1 LCRYLILRRPPV
13 FEGTRGLLLAGVGGQ
28 GVILASMIVADALVR
43 AGHDVKQSEVHGM
56 AQRGGSVFS
65 HIRWGSDVDSPLV
78 PLGSA
83 EVLAAFE
90 WAEAIRW
97 VEYVREGGAVVADIR
112 TIVPPGACNDRRSW
126 STRYPGV
133 DGELFNSRLLKT
145 RLIDAA
151 ATATGLG
158 NVRAAN
164 SVILGSV
171 AAFLDIEQIHWEAA
185 IERLVPRGT
194 EEVNLAAF
202 RAGREVA
209 KAQLPRQV
217 PDPKGFSGPHEIE
230 VRHDWC
236 KGCDICSRVC
246 PEYCLAVDVDGK
258 LTIVDAEAC
267 TGCGLCELLCPD
279 FALTIHPP
287 EHAASVGEKAF
298 QGGKSR

>member
-1 LCRYLILRRPPV
+1 MS
-13 FEGTRGLLLAGVGGQ
+13 EGSRGLLLAGVGGQ

-65 HIRWGSDVDSPLV
+65 HIRWGPNVDSPLV
-78 PLGSA
+78 PKGSA

-97 VEYVREGGAVVADIR
+97 VEYVREGGVVVADIR
-112 TIVPPGACNDRRSW
+112 TIVPPGACNDRRAW
-126 STRYPGV
+126 STRYPGI
-133 DGELFNSRLLKT
+133 DAELFSSRHLKT
-145 RLIDAA
+145 RLIDAT
-151 ATATGLG
+151 ATAHEVG
-158 NVRAAN
+158 NARAAN

-171 AAFLDIEQIHWEAA
+171 AAFLDVATTHWEAA

-209 KAQLPRQV
+209 AAQV
-217 PDPKGFSGPHEIE
+217 PRRAPAPEGFTAAHEIDI
-230 VRHDWC
+230 RHEWC

-246 PEYCLAVDVDGK
+246 PEYCLAVDVDGT
-258 LTIVDAEAC
+258 LTIADAEAC
-267 TGCGLCELLCPD
+267 TGCKLCELLCPD
-279 FALTIHPP
+279 FAISIHPP
-287 EHAASVGEKAF
+287 REHATSGDHAV
-298 QGGKSR
+298 QGGSAR

>member
-1 LCRYLILRRPPV
+1 V
-13 FEGTRGLLLAGVGGQ
+13 SEESRGLLLAGVGGQ
-28 GVILASMIVADALVR
+28 GVVLAGMIAADALLR

-65 HIRWGSDVDSPLV
+65 HIRWGPEVDSPLV

-90 WAEAIRW
+90 WAESIRW
-97 VEYVREGGAVVADIR
+97 VEYVREGGAIVADIR
-112 TIVPPGACNDRRSW
+112 TIVPPGACTDRRSW
-126 STRYPGV
+126 STQYPGI
-133 DGELFNSRLLKT
+133 DEELFSSRLLKT

-151 ATATGLG
+151 ATATELG

-164 SVILGSV
+164 NVILGSV
-171 AAFLDIEQIHWEAA
+171 ARFLDIEDVHWEAA

-194 EEVNLAAF
+194 EEVNVAAF

-209 KAQLPRQV
+209 TARVPQLA
-217 PDPKGFSGPHEIE
+217 PDPEGFSGPHQIE

-246 PEYCLAVDVDGK
+246 PEYCLEVNLDGR
-258 LTIVDAEAC
+258 LDIVDAEAC
-267 TGCGLCELLCPD
+267 TGCHLCELLCPD
-279 FALTIHPP
+279 FAITISPP
-287 EHAASVGEKAF
+287 LAPAIPGEPAVPA
-298 QGGKSR
+298 GGSR

>member
-1 LCRYLILRRPPV
+1 MS
-13 FEGTRGLLLAGVGGQ
+13 EGSRGLLLAGVGGQ
-28 GVILASMIVADALVR
+28 GVLLASMIVADALIS

-65 HIRWGSDVDSPLV
+65 HIRWGPKVASPLV

-97 VEYVREGGAVVADIR
+97 VPYVREGGAVIADIR

-126 STRYPGV
+126 STEFPHI
-133 DGELFNSRLLKT
+133 DAELFYSRRLKP

-151 ATATGLG
+151 ATAIDLG

-171 AAFLDIEQIHWEAA
+171 ASFLDIDHAHWEAA

-194 EEVNLAAF
+194 EELNLAAF
-202 RAGREVA
+202 RAGRVVA
-209 KAQLPRQV
+209 KARIPNRA
-217 PDPKGFSGPHEIE
+217 PDPEGFSGPHEIE
-230 VRHDWC
+230 IRHDWC

-246 PEYCLAVDVDGK
+246 PEYCLTVDRDGK
-258 LTIVDAEAC
+258 LSVANPEAC
-267 TGCGLCELLCPD
+267 TGCRLCEVLCPD
-279 FALTIHPP
+279 FAIVIHPP
-287 EHAASVGEKAF
+287 RIPAPPALSQGE
-298 QGGKSR
+298 SR

>member
-1 LCRYLILRRPPV
+1 V
-13 FEGTRGLLLAGVGGQ
+13 SEGSRGLLLAGVGGQ
-28 GVILASMIVADALVR
+28 GVVMASKIVADALLS

-65 HIRWGSDVDSPLV
+65 HIRWGPNVDSPLV

-97 VEYVREGGAVVADIR
+97 VSYVREGGAVVADIR
-112 TIVPPGACNDRRSW
+112 TIVPPGACSDRRSW
-126 STRYPGV
+126 LTRYP
-133 DGELFNSRLLKT
+133 DANAQLFDSRLLKT

-171 AAFLDIEQIHWEAA
+171 AAFLDIDAFHWEAA
-185 IERLVPRGT
+185 IARFVPRGT

-209 KAQLPRQV
+209 DAGLP
-217 PDPKGFSGPHEIE
+217 PPASAPEGFSGPHEIDI
-230 VRHDWC
+230 RQDWC

-246 PEYCLAVDVDGK
+246 PEYCLELNADGK
-258 LTIVDAEAC
+258 LTIVNAEAC
-267 TGCGLCELLCPD
+267 TGCMLCELLCPD
-279 FALTIHPP
+279 FAIEIHPLRAP
-287 EHAASVGEKAF
+287 AV
-298 QGGKSR
+298 QGVPAVSP

>member
-1 LCRYLILRRPPV
+1 VSERS
-13 FEGTRGLLLAGVGGQ
+13 RGLLLAGVGGQ
-28 GVILASMIVADALVR
+28 GVVLASMIVADALLR

-65 HIRWGSDVDSPLV
+65 HIRWGPKVDSPLV

-83 EVLAAFE
+83 DVLAAFE

-112 TIVPPGACNDRRSW
+112 TIVPPGACNDHRSW
-126 STRYPGV
+126 SKRYPGI
-133 DGELFNSRLLKT
+133 DAELFNSRSLKT

-151 ATATGLG
+151 AVATELG

-164 SVILGSV
+164 SVVLGSV
-171 AAFLDIEQIHWEAA
+171 AAFIDVDQVHWEAA

-194 EEVNLAAF
+194 QDLNIAAF

-209 KAQLPRQV
+209 KARVPEPA
-217 PDPKGFSGPHEIE
+217 PDPAGFAGPHEIDI
-230 VRHDWC
+230 RHDWC

-246 PEYCLAVDVDGK
+246 PEYCLAVDVDGL

-267 TGCGLCELLCPD
+267 TGCRLCELLCPD
-279 FALTIHPP
+279 FAIAIRPP
-287 EHAASVGEKAF
+287 RAGATVRELAAPA
-298 QGGKSR
+298 GGSR

>member
-1 LCRYLILRRPPV
+1 MS
-13 FEGTRGLLLAGVGGQ
+13 EESRGLLLAGVGGQ
-28 GVILASMIVADALVR
+28 GVVLAGMIAADALLR

-65 HIRWGSDVDSPLV
+65 HIRWGPSVDSPLV

-112 TIVPPGACNDRRSW
+112 TIVPPGACTDRRSW
-126 STRYPGV
+126 STRYPHIDEG
-133 DGELFNSRLLKT
+133 LFSSRLLET
-145 RLIDAA
+145 RLIDAT
-151 ATATGLG
+151 ATATELG

-164 SVILGSV
+164 NVILGSV
-171 AAFLDIEQIHWEAA
+171 ARFLDIDYVHWEAA

-209 KAQLPRQV
+209 KARVPVRA
-217 PDPKGFSGPHEIE
+217 PDPEGFSGPHQIEI
-230 VRHDWC
+230 RHDWC

-246 PEYCLAVDVDGK
+246 PEYCLAVNLDGK
-258 LTIVDAEAC
+258 LTIANAEAC
-267 TGCGLCELLCPD
+267 TGCRLCELLCPD
-279 FALTIHPP
+279 FAITINPP
-287 EHAASVGEKAF
+287 LAPAIPGEPAVPAGDF
-298 QGGKSR
+298 R